1 LEEQR
6 LAATVYI
13 PEMCY
18 GMVLVILPVL
28 HRPPIVNRADL
39 GVRLDVGA
47 QLVFL
52 PPQTAFAIVG
62 EQDYSMD
69 IMPIPFLPVFLRR
82 AV

>member
-1 LEEQR
+1 
-6 LAATVYI
+6 
-13 PEMCY
+13 
-18 GMVLVILPVL
+18 
-28 HRPPIVNRADL
+28 
-39 GVRLDVGA
+39 VRLDVGA

-52 PPQTAFAIVG
+52 SPQTVFVIVG